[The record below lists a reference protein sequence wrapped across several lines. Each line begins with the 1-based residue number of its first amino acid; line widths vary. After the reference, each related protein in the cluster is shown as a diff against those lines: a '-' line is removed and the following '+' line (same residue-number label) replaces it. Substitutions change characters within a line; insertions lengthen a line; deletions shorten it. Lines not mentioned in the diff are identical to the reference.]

1 MTSFL
6 IDEIFPVATA
16 ELLRTTHS
24 QDALHVTEA
33 GLRAADD
40 AQVAAAARADGRAV
54 VTENVADFAAE
65 RDVILVFVL
74 KRNLPA
80 GGGQA
85 AGLAKILARWAEDF
99 PDPYLGQ
106 HWPKTD

>member
-1 MTSFL
+1 VTSFL
-6 IDEIFPVATA
+6 IDEMFPQAA
-16 ELLRTTHS
+16 AQLLRDKYG
-24 QDALHVTEA
+24 QDAVHVAEV

-40 AQVAAAARADGRAV
+40 AQVASTARAESRAV

-65 RDVILVFVL
+65 RDVVLVFVL

-85 AGLAKILARWAEDF
+85 ASLARILDRRAHDF
-99 PDPYLGQ
+99 PDPYLGH
-106 HWPKTD
+106 HWPGTS